1 MNDNSI
7 GDNFSSLI
15 LYQKGSCAYLAE
27 KNSGPGAEATT
38 IS

>member
-1 MNDNSI
+1 MI
-7 GDNFSSLI
+7 TVLEVIFLHLI